1 MLNLFLQFNW
11 FQKTVL
17 LKRKYDKT
25 ILTDTDSEGTVVV
38 KVVTV
43 DGTEVDVEG
52 VDGTLVSVDGTEVD
66 VNSVAGTLVKVVGT

>member
-1 MLNLFLQFNW
+1 M
-11 FQKTVL
+11 
-17 LKRKYDKT
+17 
-25 ILTDTDSEGTVVV
+25 

-52 VDGTLVSVDGTEVD
+52 VDGTLVVSVDGTEVD